1 MSTMFKKVQNKFL
14 RNIYNLPF
22 LHHQA
27 EMEYQKLVKM
37 HIANLPLI
45 SVADKSIVETLN
57 SEGVVITSLADLGIS
72 SASKMFQAAETLM
85 HKIPRMVTDN
95 SNEFVV
101 HATSQQI
108 MAHPEIFLWGVEQR
122 LINIVENYLGLPVAY
137 HGAYFR
143 RDIANQVE
151 QQSRLWHLDKED
163 KKVLKI
169 IVYLHDMD
177 EDSGPFQYLPI
188 SETESVAHLLKYH
201 HGYIQDTTMQQVISP
216 ANYKSCLG
224 PAGTVVFAAT
234 ASVFH
239 RGKLPVKSDRFA
251 IFFDYTSQKHKLS
264 FYSTSSLPL
273 EDVALLAKNLPQKQR
288 ECLLEN
294 KIFKSHDL

>member
-1 MSTMFKKVQNKFL
+1 MFQKVQNKFL

-22 LHHQA
+22 LQHQA
-27 EMEYQKLVKM
+27 EIEYQKLVKM

-45 SVADKSIVETLN
+45 SATDQSIVETLN
-57 SEGVVITSLADLGIS
+57 TEGVVITSLADLGIS
-72 SASKMFQAAETLM
+72 SSSKMFQTAENLM
-85 HKIPRMVTDN
+85 HEIPAMLTDSN
-95 SNEFVV
+95 NEFVV

-122 LINIVENYLGLPVAY
+122 LINIVENYLSLPVAY

-143 RDIANQVE
+143 RDIANQIE
-151 QQSRLWHLDKED
+151 QKSRLWHIDKED

-177 EDSGPFQYLPI
+177 EDNGTFQYLPI
-188 SETESVAHLLKYH
+188 SETESVTQLLKYH
-201 HGYIQDTTMQQVISP
+201 HGYIQDQTMQQVISP

-234 ASVFH
+234 GSIFH

-251 IFFDYTSQKHKLS
+251 IFYDYTSRKHKLS
-264 FYSTSSLPL
+264 FYSTSSLPQ
-273 EDVALLAKNLPQKQR
+273 EDVALLAKNLSQKQR
-288 ECLLEN
+288 DCL
-294 KIFKSHDL
+294 S

>member
-22 LHHQA
+22 LQHQA
-27 EMEYQKLVKM
+27 EIEYQNLVKM

-45 SVADKSIVETLN
+45 SATDQNIVDTLN
-57 SEGVVITSLADLGIS
+57 TEGVVITSLADLGIS
-72 SASKMFQAAETLM
+72 SSSNMFQAAENLM
-85 HKIPRMVTDN
+85 HKIPQSIPVNR
-95 SNEFVV
+95 NEFSI

-122 LINIVENYLGLPVAY
+122 LINIVENYLSLPVAY

-151 QQSRLWHLDKED
+151 QQSRLWHIDKED

-169 IVYLHDMD
+169 IVYLHNMD
-177 EDSGPFQYLPI
+177 EDNGPFQYLPI
-188 SETESVAHLLKYH
+188 SVTESVSHLLKYH
-201 HGYIQDTTMQQVISP
+201 HGYIQDKTMQQIISP

-234 ASVFH
+234 GSIFH

-251 IFFDYTSQKHKLS
+251 IFFDYTSRKHKLS
-264 FYSTSSLPL
+264 FYSTSSLPQ
-273 EDVALLAKNLPQKQR
+273 EDVALLAKNLSQKQR
-288 ECLLEN
+288 DCL
-294 KIFKSHDL
+294 S

>member
-1 MSTMFKKVQNKFL
+1 MFKKVQNKFL

-85 HKIPRMVTDN
+85 HKIPQMVTDN

-288 ECLLEN
+288 DCLLEN

>member
-1 MSTMFKKVQNKFL
+1 MFKKVQNKFL

>member
-1 MSTMFKKVQNKFL
+1 MFKKVQNKFL

-22 LHHQA
+22 LQHQA
-27 EMEYQKLVKM
+27 EIEYQNLVKM

-45 SVADKSIVETLN
+45 SATDQNIVDTLN
-57 SEGVVITSLADLGIS
+57 TEGVVITSLADLGIS
-72 SASKMFQAAETLM
+72 SSSNMFQAAENLM
-85 HKIPRMVTDN
+85 HKIPQSIPVNR
-95 SNEFVV
+95 NEFSI

-122 LINIVENYLGLPVAY
+122 LINIVENYLSLPVAY

-151 QQSRLWHLDKED
+151 QQSRLWHIDKED

-169 IVYLHDMD
+169 IVYLHNMD
-177 EDSGPFQYLPI
+177 EDNGPFQYLPI
-188 SETESVAHLLKYH
+188 SVTESVSHLLKYH
-201 HGYIQDTTMQQVISP
+201 HGYIQDKTMQQIISP

-234 ASVFH
+234 GSIFH

-251 IFFDYTSQKHKLS
+251 IFFDYTSRKHKLS
-264 FYSTSSLPL
+264 FYSTSSLPQ
-273 EDVALLAKNLPQKQR
+273 EDVALLAKNLSQKQR
-288 ECLLEN
+288 DCL
-294 KIFKSHDL
+294 S

>member
-1 MSTMFKKVQNKFL
+1 MSTMFQKVQNKFL

-22 LHHQA
+22 LQHQA
-27 EMEYQKLVKM
+27 EIEYQKLVKM

-45 SVADKSIVETLN
+45 SATDQSIVETLN
-57 SEGVVITSLADLGIS
+57 TEGVVITSLADLGIS
-72 SASKMFQAAETLM
+72 SSSKMFQAAENLM
-85 HKIPRMVTDN
+85 HEIPPMLTDN
-95 SNEFVV
+95 HNEFVV

-108 MAHPEIFLWGVEQR
+108 MAHPEIFIWGVEQR
-122 LINIVENYLGLPVAY
+122 LINIVENYLSLPVAY

-143 RDIANQVE
+143 RDIANQIE
-151 QQSRLWHLDKED
+151 QKSRLWHIDKED

-177 EDSGPFQYLPI
+177 EDNGPFQYLPI
-188 SETESVAHLLKYH
+188 SVTESVTQLLKYH
-201 HGYIQDTTMQQVISP
+201 HGYIQDQTMQQIISP

-234 ASVFH
+234 GSIFH

-251 IFFDYTSQKHKLS
+251 IFYDYTSRKHKLS
-264 FYSTSSLPL
+264 FYSTSSLPQ
-273 EDVALLAKNLPQKQR
+273 EDVALLAKNLSQQQR
-288 ECLLEN
+288 DCL
-294 KIFKSHDL
+294 S